1 MQQIIANFDIKV
13 VNYTN
18 NVQIDSN
25 TAPLTTKLIINSL
38 ENYNT
43 SSAVI
48 NLEPNKPFTLANVKY
63 LYLKVMD
70 NNSVLINGGLVT
82 SEFLFN
88 SLTNELTENFILTC
102 PGTIIIRLQY
112 YRLSL

>member
-43 SSAVI
+43 TNGIVT
-48 NLEPNKPFTLANVKY
+48 LEPNTSLTLSNIKY
-63 LYLKVMD
+63 LYLKVLND
-70 NNSVLINGGLVT
+70 NTVLINGTLIT
-82 SEFLFN
+82 NEFLFN
-88 SLTNELTENFILTC
+88 GIFNETTENFIITC
-102 PGTIIIRLQY
+102 LDTTPIKIEY
-112 YRLSL
+112 YRLSI